1 MKRKSKCMTVVKIW
15 MAVEGLV
22 LIRISIQIKFSR
34 CSLAKW
40 EVFLKLILF
49 YISINKNNLILFIFL
64 FNFINF
70 IKEEV
75 EDSIILE
82 DMNMLVLV
90 EEEEDDLID

>member
-1 MKRKSKCMTVVKIW
+1 MTVVKIW

-49 YISINKNNLILFIFL
+49 YISINKYNLILFIFL
-64 FNFINF
+64 FNF

>member
-49 YISINKNNLILFIFL
+49 YISINKYNLILFIFL
-64 FNFINF
+64 FNF